1 VFKIKYYQSLTLE
14 EKEYI
19 QNELDKIDYF
29 FKEELSKK
37 DFKTLDYI
45 SKQSS
50 VGDYEFL
57 ISINNNSG
65 FISGVYNNADNSLTG
80 ITIVNFNPENK
91 FKFYNEILKC
101 LELINEKLEIKLI
114 VFDVFKNLDYVVTL
128 DEKLCKKFNL
138 EFVSKVETDDF
149 YRFTYKNNKKGRNH
163 GI

>member
-1 VFKIKYYQSLTLE
+1 MKYYQSLTLE

-65 FISGVYNNADNSLTG
+65 FISGVYNNVDKYLTG
-80 ITIVNFNPENK
+80 ITIVNLNPENK
-91 FKFYNEILKC
+91 FKFYSEILKC
-101 LELINEKLEIKLI
+101 LELINEKLGIKLI
-114 VFDVFKNLDYVVTL
+114 VFDVFKNLDYVITL
-128 DEKLCKKFNL
+128 DEKLCSKFNL
-138 EFVSKVETDDF
+138 EFISKVETDDF
-149 YRFTYKNNKKGRNH
+149 YRFTYKNNKKER
-163 GI
+163 

>member
-1 VFKIKYYQSLTLE
+1 MKYYQSLKIE
-14 EKEYI
+14 EKEHI

-29 FKEELSKK
+29 FKEELSKR

-45 SKQSS
+45 NKQSS

-65 FISGVYNNADNSLTG
+65 FISGIYDNTEKCLMG

-138 EFVSKVETDDF
+138 EFVSKVEAYDF
-149 YRFTYKNNKKGRNH
+149 YRFIYKNKPKGR
-163 GI
+163 

>member
-1 VFKIKYYQSLTLE
+1 MKYYQSLTLE
-14 EKEYI
+14 EKEHI

-65 FISGVYNNADNSLTG
+65 FISGVYNNADNSLIG

-114 VFDVFKNLDYVVTL
+114 VFDVFKNLDYVITL
-128 DEKLCKKFNL
+128 DEKLCSKFNL
-138 EFVSKVETDDF
+138 EFVSKLETYDF
-149 YRFTYKNNKKGRNH
+149 YRFTYKNNKKRRNY

>member
-1 VFKIKYYQSLTLE
+1 MFKIKYYQSLTLE

-65 FISGVYNNADNSLTG
+65 FINKSQENSSLYLGWWWIGTVLNNIKYGVIYSEG
-80 ITIVNFNPENK
+80 GENQC
-91 FKFYNEILKC
+91 I
-101 LELINEKLEIKLI
+101 
-114 VFDVFKNLDYVVTL
+114 
-128 DEKLCKKFNL
+128 
-138 EFVSKVETDDF
+138 
-149 YRFTYKNNKKGRNH
+149 
-163 GI
+163 